1 MKFFNLV
8 IASAAILLGFN
19 VAAQDAAKTAAPA
32 TPAAAGKP
40 RTVAL
45 IAAVGDQFT
54 YLRQRESVG
63 SHMEPYT
70 RRIVKV
76 PNGELNNIVL
86 RGLDKSLTQQ
96 DPDAKKIYMRLAAP
110 EMEGVLPQD
119 REKVAIDKIIEHLGK
134 VDRTGWDM
142 IVAVTPA
149 WQFSATGGMGSK
161 LQGIGIYVQPLEVP
175 NGNFDGDLGTME
187 EFDAADPNNRQSK
200 KGSQVYVA
208 PYSYTQLW
216 IIDPATLK
224 VISKETNK
232 QHVKLFDPNSTALD
246 VQKQMTVDVMA
257 AQIEGFV
264 ERSSARALREAIGTV
279 TIEEK
284 LPPGAKKEEP
294 AKK

>member
-1 MKFFNLV
+1 MKFFNIAV
-8 IASAAILLGFN
+8 ASAAVLLGFN
-19 VAAQDAAKTAAPA
+19 VAAQDAGVAAKPPAPA
-32 TPAAAGKP
+32 AKA

-45 IAAVGDQFT
+45 VAAVGDQFT
-54 YLRQRESVG
+54 YLRQKESVG
-63 SHMEPYT
+63 SHLEPYT

-76 PNGELNNIVL
+76 PNGELNNVVL
-86 RGLDKSLTQQ
+86 RGLDKALTQQ
-96 DPDAKKIYMRLAAP
+96 DPDAKRVFMRLAAP

-119 REKVAIDKIIEHLGK
+119 REKVAIDKVIEHLHK

-149 WQFSATGGMGSK
+149 WQFSPTGGMGSK

-175 NGNFDGDLGTME
+175 NGSFDGDLGTME

-216 IIDPATLK
+216 IIDPVTLK
-224 VISKETNK
+224 VISKEINK

-246 VQKQMTVDVMA
+246 VQKQMTVDVLA

-284 LPPGAKKEEP
+284 LPAAAKKDEP
-294 AKK
+294 AAK